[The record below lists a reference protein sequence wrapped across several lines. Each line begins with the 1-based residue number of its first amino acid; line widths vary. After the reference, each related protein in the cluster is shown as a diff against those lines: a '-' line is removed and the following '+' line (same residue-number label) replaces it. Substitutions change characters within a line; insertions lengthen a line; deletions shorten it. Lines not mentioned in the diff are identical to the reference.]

1 MRAIEYTNKNSSLTW
16 FDHLWCRALK
26 GYKGENRM
34 SLESGDMEYLLK
46 LNEYLDVEDF
56 VTDVHERDMEAA
68 AKAEQAA
75 NKGKKGRRG

>member
-1 MRAIEYTNKNSSLTW
+1 
-16 FDHLWCRALK
+16 
-26 GYKGENRM
+26 M